1 MTRTS
6 QSPESEP
13 VFRQVFRR
21 LGTVEILLL
30 LESEGE
36 LRFSEVA
43 KALESISRQTLVS
56 RLIELREAG
65 MLQREV
71 EVGPP
76 VATRYSLTAPGHHL
90 AEAASVLEAVSH
102 RRDLPTVAA

>member
-1 MTRTS
+1 MAREFD
-6 QSPESEP
+6 SPGGEP

-30 LESEGE
+30 LEEEGE

-43 KALESISRQTLVS
+43 RSLDLISRQTLVS
-56 RLIELREAG
+56 RLVELREAG
-65 MLQREV
+65 MIHRDV

-76 VATRYSLTAPGHHL
+76 LATRYSLTAPGHHL
-90 AEAASVLEAVSH
+90 AEAASVLIAVS
-102 RRDLPTVAA
+102 RRQDLPTIAA